1 MLKTCV
7 PFMCMCH
14 RVEHVHVIQ
23 HWALVRGGG
32 LFKTCVPFFLRL
44 GRAVRLMSCE
54 SIWSPAL
61 ACAHLRRI
69 ASVPRS
75 LSISRVRSVA
85 ARLLRCHTG
94 VAALATHTWCCV
106 QTHPVILVIHAHCYT
121 RSCMVRAGGSGAD
134 IQPLD
139 GYMRQR

>member
-94 VAALATHTWCCV
+94 VAALATPHVCA
-106 QTHPVILVIHAHCYT
+106 THP
-121 RSCMVRAGGSGAD
+121 
-134 IQPLD
+134 QPSTLNPNT
-139 GYMRQR
+139 